1 MFDTEE
7 EIQVTIPTGIPV
19 VPSMRPV
26 RPSEIASVMT
36 ENFDRMQFA
45 RLISRIE
52 YELCAAFR
60 RR

>member
-7 EIQVTIPTGIPV
+7 EIQVRIPAGIPV